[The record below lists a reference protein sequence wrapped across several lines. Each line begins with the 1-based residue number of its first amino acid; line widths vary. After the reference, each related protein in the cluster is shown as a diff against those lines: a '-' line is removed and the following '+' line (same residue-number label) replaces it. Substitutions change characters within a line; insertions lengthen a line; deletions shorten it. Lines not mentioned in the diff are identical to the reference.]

1 MLSEFPLISI
11 CIPTYNQT
19 SYLRKTLDSVF
30 KQQNVNIEVI
40 ISDDSTTNAVNE
52 LVQTYTL
59 EKHKIHYVRNTPSLG
74 SPKNWDYALSLAKG
88 EYIKILHH
96 DEWFVH
102 EKALFIFLEAAL
114 KQPNSFVVCSSQLI
128 RNGIL
133 SSFGTTLT
141 NIEKI
146 KEEPQLI
153 LLANVFGSPSAVFF
167 HRDEL
172 QYFDSR
178 LIWLVDVEYYIRFL
192 IKHQSLVYITEPLY
206 FSAMDDHNITNTC
219 LFDTE
224 LQLKE
229 YGYLFRKYVKTMH
242 LKKQIHYFFRV
253 YKIILVQT
261 RYRYKLLL
269 FIRLFKRCFIQ

>member
-1 MLSEFPLISI
+1 MLHEFPLISI

-88 EYIKILHH
+88 SYIKILHH
-96 DEWFVH
+96 DEWFVNDN
-102 EKALFIFLEAAL
+102 ALFIFLEES
-114 KQPNSFVVCSSQLI
+114 KKHPNSLVVCSSQLI

-133 SSFGTTLT
+133 SSFGTDLT

-146 KEEPQLI
+146 KQEPQLI

-172 QYFDSR
+172 QYFDSS

-192 IKHQSLVYITEPLY
+192 IKYQTLVYITEPLY
-206 FSAMDDHNITNTC
+206 CSAMDDHNITNTC

-229 YGYLFRKYVKTMH
+229 YAYLFRKYVKTMK

-253 YKIILVQT
+253 YDIILVQT
-261 RYRYKLLL
+261 RYRHKLLL
-269 FIRLFKRCFIQ
+269 FIRLFKRCYIK